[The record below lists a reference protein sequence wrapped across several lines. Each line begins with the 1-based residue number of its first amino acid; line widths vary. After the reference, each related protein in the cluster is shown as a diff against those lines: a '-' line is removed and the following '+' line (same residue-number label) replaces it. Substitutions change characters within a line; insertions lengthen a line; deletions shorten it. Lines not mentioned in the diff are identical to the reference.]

1 MNLNHPLSE
10 SDIEVMKFSLDLF
23 CDYPNREFTDSEF
36 EQYSMVAAGVRLK
49 LTSQFPDLD
58 KQEVAILHGS
68 MVYAKLI
75 ASGKIII
82 DDNVRREC
90 SKYIF
95 TLNHLIAIFEQSFEG
110 TSLIS
115 H

>member
-23 CDYPNREFTDSEF
+23 CDYPNPEFTNFEF
-36 EQYSMVAAGVRLK
+36 EQYSTIAAGIRLK
-49 LTSQFPDLD
+49 LSIQFPDLN
-58 KQEVAILHGS
+58 KQEIAILHGS
-68 MVYAKLI
+68 MVYVKLI

-90 SKYIF
+90 NKYIF
-95 TLNHLIAIFEQSFEG
+95 AINHLISLYEQNFEG
-110 TSLIS
+110 SLVP